1 MGAESVKSLRSINIK
16 LLPIILIVFIIIFS
30 AYNITTSHSLNGG
43 DDPGI
48 PLLLTPLIEE
58 GKIDIAQMAAEVYF
72 DGFLNKISYSGSL
85 QVVICV
91 KQLLHFLWFC
101 RISYGG

>member
-1 MGAESVKSLRSINIK
+1 MGAESVKSLRKSINNK
-16 LLPIILIVFIIIFS
+16 LMSIILIVFIMIIS
-30 AYNITTSHSLNGG
+30 AYNITTSDSLNEG

-85 QVVICV
+85 
-91 KQLLHFLWFC
+91 
-101 RISYGG
+101 

>member
-1 MGAESVKSLRSINIK
+1 MGAKSLKSLKGTVNNKWK
-16 LLPIILIVFIIIFS
+16 LMSIILIVLILIFS
-30 AYNITTSHSLNGG
+30 AYDITTSHSLNGG

-72 DGFLNKISYSGSL
+72 DGFLNKISYSG
-85 QVVICV
+85 
-91 KQLLHFLWFC
+91 LL
-101 RISYGG
+101 

>member
-1 MGAESVKSLRSINIK
+1 MGAESVKSLKRTINQWK
-16 LLPIILIVFIIIFS
+16 LLSIILIVFIIIFS
-30 AYNITTSHSLNGG
+30 AYDITTSHSLNGG

-72 DGFLNKISYSGSL
+72 DGFLNKISYSGL
-85 QVVICV
+85 FYIICDMYV
-91 KQLLHFLWFC
+91 
-101 RISYGG
+101 